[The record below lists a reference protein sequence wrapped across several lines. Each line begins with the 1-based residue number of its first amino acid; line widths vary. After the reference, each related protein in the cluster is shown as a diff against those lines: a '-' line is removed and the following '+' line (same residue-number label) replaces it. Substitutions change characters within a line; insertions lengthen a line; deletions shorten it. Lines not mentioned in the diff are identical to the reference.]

1 MAAVVVD
8 LPRRPGPAP
17 RARLLH
23 ARSVEPGRG
32 PSRAARARTA
42 HRRGAGRAHVE
53 HSLRPG
59 AHQCLTEL
67 APPRRRAQHGRDRV
81 RPHTRPGGEIVN
93 QLHLEFLASPGWAQY
108 LEEQLGPWLARVPE
122 LSGDVLEVGPG
133 PGLTT
138 DLLRRRAATVTAV
151 EVDEQLGV
159 ALSRR
164 LAGTNVDVVVAD
176 ATDTGLPDGRF
187 SAATSFTMLHHMPA

>member
-1 MAAVVVD
+1 M
-8 LPRRPGPAP
+8 
-17 RARLLH
+17 
-23 ARSVEPGRG
+23 
-32 PSRAARARTA
+32 
-42 HRRGAGRAHVE
+42 
-53 HSLRPG
+53 
-59 AHQCLTEL
+59 
-67 APPRRRAQHGRDRV
+67 
-81 RPHTRPGGEIVN
+81 N

-187 SAATSFTMLHHMPA
+187 SAATSFTMLHHMPAPESQDRLFAEVCRLLRPGGVFLGTDSLDSEAMRQAHVDDVFVPVDPDAFPERLSAAGFGHVDVGLTDLGIRFEARR